1 MHNRERGKEV
11 VKEKLHRSSLA
22 QRASAK
28 EQRRAVTTGRGGTTS
43 TCTAENVTGLVGSA
57 KPLSDQ
63 AAASDDAQPGGKNLI
78 DVESRRVAKKW
89 SPEAAEGRRTG
100 NLGYVEDVRGSRYST
115 ER

>member
-1 MHNRERGKEV
+1 MVWIHIYPTFPP
-11 VKEKLHRSSLA
+11 
-22 QRASAK
+22 Q
-28 EQRRAVTTGRGGTTS
+28 
-43 TCTAENVTGLVGSA
+43 
-57 KPLSDQ
+57 
-63 AAASDDAQPGGKNLI
+63 GKNLI

>member
-1 MHNRERGKEV
+1 MVRIHIYPTFRGM
-11 VKEKLHRSSLA
+11 
-22 QRASAK
+22 
-28 EQRRAVTTGRGGTTS
+28 
-43 TCTAENVTGLVGSA
+43 
-57 KPLSDQ
+57 
-63 AAASDDAQPGGKNLI
+63 GKNLI